1 MRDKPIAVFHKTAW
15 FTPGA
20 VFHFEIPLPLPAL
33 DNDDVVMIIKERLGE
48 DIAVFDSST
57 ASEVRY
63 NKTLEGLTVNAEIS
77 PEDTRRLAA
86 YSQIIWVLC
95 ARNSG
100 GLRPIIM
107 GDLKQD
113 NITLSDNSYDS
124 LSDNLLG
131 AALRPNENLNPDNVL
146 EAQAYEQKS
155 PNLLN
160 IYRSAKL

>member
-77 PEDTRRLAA
+77 PQDTRRLAA

-95 ARNSG
+95 ARNAG

-113 NITLSDNSYDS
+113 NIILSDNSHDKMPVPS
-124 LSDNLLG
+124 ALS
-131 AALRPNENLNPDNVL
+131 AATVQDIVDKRLADIRPNPTQNP
-146 EAQAYEQKS
+146 
-155 PNLLN
+155 LLTVTTT
-160 IYRSAKL
+160 LDF